1 MKSAPVRLWWA
12 WQGHVVHKYIGITWR
27 ALLRY
32 LPCHGH
38 MIIRLSTIW
47 EPGTNSWTFSII
59 RLDRQASTKEPF
71 LFFRSITSGRVIES
85 VRSHPVPSS
94 FQTHT
99 KKKKKKRGNF
109 SWPDP
114 SPCVCNCVLDNLGC
128 IQQRRQ
134 YSWLRRPHSNL
145 TCAHC
150 ILTGRSYLLFISVI
164 HSFFEFLSPTIYTS
178 AAGQDLE
185 LKLLTR
191 ITSCLYMLLYIPFSR
206 LNCLRGDS
214 ENNQWN
220 GLMNKQSDPIQKS
233 LLIQLG

>member
-47 EPGTNSWTFSII
+47 EPGTNSWTISII

-94 FQTHT
+94 FQTET
-99 KKKKKKRGNF
+99 KKKKKKKLETFHGRIHRLVCVTVSSTNLDVYNNDVNIVDFDGLIPIWLVRIVYSRVDPTYCLSPWFIHFLNF
-109 SWPDP
+109 F
-114 SPCVCNCVLDNLGC
+114 L
-128 IQQRRQ
+128 Q
-134 YSWLRRPHSNL
+134 
-145 TCAHC
+145 
-150 ILTGRSYLLFISVI
+150 LFIRALLAKISSWNCWRESHLVC
-164 HSFFEFLSPTIYTS
+164 TCCCTS
-178 AAGQDLE
+178 HLVG
-185 LKLLTR
+185 
-191 ITSCLYMLLYIPFSR
+191 
-206 LNCLRGDS
+206 
-214 ENNQWN
+214 
-220 GLMNKQSDPIQKS
+220 
-233 LLIQLG
+233 